1 MAQFPIG
8 YAHLVSAYGLPA
20 RELTLVCCIDTLA
33 RQRRET
39 VRAGQTCRIFESSYL
54 KGDGTLAEHLEF
66 ALRYEGPNLEV
77 LALLFAQRG
86 KPEIE
91 AWLSATPVG
100 RYARQAG
107 FLYEF
112 LTGHTLD
119 IPIVPSKT
127 RYIPLLDPAKYLT
140 GPETRNAKFGL
151 IVNVLGDAAFCPTVR
166 NTPYIVEQQSK
177 NLKALAAQ
185 TLSRYN
191 KPLLDRAAAFLYLKE
206 THSSFSIER
215 EKPSAN
221 RAERFAQL
229 LAAAGDV
236 SDLTKDELV
245 RLQNA
250 VIDGRFAEHWF
261 RSQQNWVGREVGSY
275 YKRVDFMPP
284 RPDDVEPL
292 LDGLLAF
299 ANRYMQQDTQAFD
312 DVAVAACVAFGFVFI
327 HPFMDGN
334 GRLHRFLIHQ
344 MLSRRGFT
352 PRGIILPVSAVMLAN
367 LDEYIAA
374 LENFSKALAP
384 LVHFDPN
391 VPQVPA
397 TGNDALYY
405 RFFDATGQV
414 EFLYSALER
423 TVTHDL
429 EEEIRFLLHY
439 DAAYARLNTEFDWPK
454 GRLDLFI
461 RVLAENKGRLSARK
475 LASHFEFLSDKETA
489 DFEAIFRE
497 AFEFDSGTASQVS

>member
-8 YAHLVSAYGLPA
+8 YAHLIANYELPV
-20 RELTLVCCIDTLA
+20 RELASVCYIDTA
-33 RQRRET
+33 AAQRRESI
-39 VRAGQTCRIFESSYL
+39 RAGQTVYIFEPGYL
-54 KGDGTLAEHLEF
+54 KGEGTLAEHLEF

-77 LALLFAQRG
+77 LALLFARHG
-86 KPEIE
+86 KTEIE
-91 AWLSATPVG
+91 AWLKSTPRG
-100 RYARQAG
+100 RYGRQAG

-112 LTGHTLD
+112 LTGNTLD
-119 IPIVPSKT
+119 VAAVPPKT
-127 RYIPLLDPAKYLT
+127 GYIPLLDPKRFVT
-140 GPETRNAKFGL
+140 GSEIRNARFAV
-151 IVNVLGDAAFCPTVR
+151 IVNLLGDVNFCPTVR
-166 NTPYIVEQQSK
+166 KTDYIIEQQAK
-177 NLKALAAQ
+177 NLRAYTATTLA
-185 TLSRYN
+185 RYD
-191 KPLLDRAAAFLYLKE
+191 KTLLDRAAAFLYLKE

-236 SDLTKDELV
+236 ADVTKEELV

-250 VIDGRFAEHWF
+250 VIDGRFAETWF
-261 RSQQNWVGREVGSY
+261 RNQQNWVGREVGSY
-275 YKRVDFMPP
+275 YKRVDFVPP
-284 RPDDVEPL
+284 RPEEVEPL

-299 ANRYMQQDTQAFD
+299 ANRYVHQDADASD
-312 DVAVAACVAFGFVFI
+312 DVAIAASVAFGFVFI

-374 LENFSKALAP
+374 LENFSKPLAP

-391 VPQVPA
+391 VPEAPA

-405 RFFDATGQV
+405 RYFDATRQA

-429 EEEIRFLLHY
+429 EEEIQFLIHY
-439 DAAYARLNTEFDWPK
+439 DVAYSRLNAEFDWPK

-461 RVLAENKGRLSARK
+461 RILAEHNGRLSVRK
-475 LASHFEFLSDKETA
+475 RESHFDFLSEKEVS
-489 DFEAIFRE
+489 DFEAIFAE
-497 AFEFDSGTASQVS
+497 AFELAPHKEA